1 MDAREKLIV
10 DALRFAVWAAGEGIS
25 PVDGP
30 VEPETFLFDYATAT
44 GDEDYDTLPDRLL
57 ADSALIHRDENHGPT
72 LERAAAMAEN
82 LGGTWSGSRDVSVCV
97 QEAAVDDKC
106 EDIAAAIRAMEV
118 KHHG

>member
-1 MDAREKLIV
+1 MDAINPREIIAMSIRNGGRANSYNK
-10 DALRFAVWAAGEGIS
+10 ALYAIS
-25 PVDGP
+25 DLEANG
-30 VEPETFLFDYATAT
+30 YQI
-44 GDEDYDTLPDRLL
+44 
-57 ADSALIHRDENHGPT
+57 IHRDENHGPT

-106 EDIAAAIRAMEV
+106 EDIAASLRAMEV